1 MVLLEGCPRCS
12 GYLLVEEDLGLDLE
26 DLVCLQCG
34 HRQEIEVVRVVPN
47 TVDLIRARWHISQEP
62 STSSARALWSEIASG
77 RGRGE

>member
-1 MVLLEGCPRCS
+1 MALLKGCPRCN

-34 HRQEIEVVRVVPN
+34 HRQEVKVVRVGPN
-47 TVDLIRARWHISQEP
+47 THDLIRARWHISQEQP
-62 STSSARALWSEIASG
+62 VISTRAQRSEIASG